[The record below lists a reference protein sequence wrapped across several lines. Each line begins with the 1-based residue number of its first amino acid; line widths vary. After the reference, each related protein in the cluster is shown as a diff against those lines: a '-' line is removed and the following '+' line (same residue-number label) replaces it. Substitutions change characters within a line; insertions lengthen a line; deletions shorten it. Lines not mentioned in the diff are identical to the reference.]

1 MGGIYSPGHAKGTF
15 KRHYLAVTDL
25 SVCPALSMESF
36 LMWSRPRA
44 SFLLLYSRVS
54 ECIVR
59 IYIYMCL
66 RKGNGGKARK
76 HLCILVLHCVCVV
89 LPVCACVCV
98 CMHTRTHVSSSYTA
112 VPPLGTPLHVFF
124 SSVNSWL
131 LEQNNCHFPAS
142 GSKVIQHN
150 EMYKKEGEMADRRHA
165 KSNVERS
172 E

>member
-1 MGGIYSPGHAKGTF
+1 M
-15 KRHYLAVTDL
+15 TDL

-89 LPVCACVCV
+89 LPVCACVYACT
-98 CMHTRTHVSSSYTA
+98 HARTCLHLTPQSPHSARHSMYSSALLIAGCWSKIIVIFQPVGLKSY
-112 VPPLGTPLHVFF
+112 
-124 SSVNSWL
+124 NIMK
-131 LEQNNCHFPAS
+131 C
-142 GSKVIQHN
+142 I
-150 EMYKKEGEMADRRHA
+150 KKRGKWQTGGML
-165 KSNVERS
+165 NQM
-172 E
+172 